1 MPQTRAKL
9 KTYFVANAIPTAG
22 NFAELI
28 EAPLNQ
34 ADDGIFK
41 TGGDPL
47 SVVAAPEGQRRV
59 LRLYS
64 SYPADNADWLL
75 SLNPSDPADS
85 TKSKAGLGFA
95 DGTGRTR
102 LYIDP
107 TSGSLGLGTV
117 RPDDLLSLNNG
128 DLRVSGGENRQ

>member
-64 SYPADNADWLL
+64 SYPADNADWL
-75 SLNPSDPADS
+75 
-85 TKSKAGLGFA
+85 
-95 DGTGRTR
+95 
-102 LYIDP
+102 
-107 TSGSLGLGTV
+107 
-117 RPDDLLSLNNG
+117 
-128 DLRVSGGENRQ
+128 